1 LIGKILIGCVR
12 LYQWTLSPLL
22 PAWCRFHPSC
32 SAYMVE
38 AIRTHGPVA
47 GTWLGL
53 KRIGR
58 CRPGGGSGF
67 DLVPPKE
74 PAEPR

>member
-1 LIGKILIGCVR
+1 
-12 LYQWTLSPLL
+12 
-22 PAWCRFHPSC
+22 
-32 SAYMVE
+32 VE